1 MFLGHFHPDGGM
13 RTEHF
18 AGGGKEALDGGT
30 GLLIGAAATVKMLA
44 QRMRSQSTYTEG
56 PRGTAT

>member
-44 QRMRSQSTYTEG
+44 QG
-56 PRGTAT
+56 L